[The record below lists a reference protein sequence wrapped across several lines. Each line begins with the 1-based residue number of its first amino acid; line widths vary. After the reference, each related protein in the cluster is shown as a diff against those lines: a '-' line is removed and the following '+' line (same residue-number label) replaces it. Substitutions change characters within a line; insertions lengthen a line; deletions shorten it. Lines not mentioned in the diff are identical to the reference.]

1 MELRKTEETIQ
12 DLVSRYESIRQS
24 TLWTPNQARLL
35 LLLPSESF
43 TFITPPPA
51 IPPPPPPPPP
61 IKAEADTIT
70 DSVTDNAESSGDGG
84 DHCCPSTGT
93 TNVII
98 DDTSPAIA
106 TTTTT
111 TNIAAPA
118 PNSNPISSEPIVST
132 IPPLLPDTSKWPPIT
147 DLETLVTTV
156 QFIEQTLR
164 DDGELVQTMN
174 RFRFKLEQV
183 DPVTNRPRYGPNSYA
198 RVRRMLAYFD
208 FLSQQNHHHPNNN
221 MNRKTTD
228 DLHPS
233 MPTTTTSY
241 YKTLTQDMVQLFQQ
255 QQALRQQQTA
265 REEQIR
271 WEEQHRQQQQKQ
283 EEEARE
289 RALAEIQAKQRVAEQ
304 AAEAERLRRQAEA
317 ARQRRQEQEEARRQA
332 EQRYL
337 DSIKKGVDGVQ
348 HYVNVIKESTS
359 NDLAAQKKAF
369 QSLFTLFDQI
379 LKHPEETNFRK
390 IRKNHPV
397 FHQDIGRHK
406 GGIELLIAA
415 GFRPKLLPDVSTHTQ
430 NDIDHDNDD
439 DNNGSTTA
447 TTTPSTD
454 SSMDAVPM
462 IACLISKEPNLET
475 DMDGWSQWYDL
486 KKATLEILQKE
497 VGNNNNQR

>member
-24 TLWTPNQARLL
+24 TLWTPNQVKLL
-35 LLLPSESF
+35 LPLPSESF
-43 TFITPPPA
+43 TFITTPPA
-51 IPPPPPPPPP
+51 IPPLSPPTV
-61 IKAEADTIT
+61 KAEADTT
-70 DSVTDNAESSGDGG
+70 NDSVTDNNNESSGGG
-84 DHCCPSTGT
+84 DHGPSTT
-93 TNVII
+93 TDVII
-98 DDTSPAIA
+98 NDISPAIG
-106 TTTTT
+106 TTTT
-111 TNIAAPA
+111 TNAAPS
-118 PNSNPISSEPIVST
+118 PNPIPAEPIVTT

-164 DDGELVQTMN
+164 GDGELVQTMN

-198 RVRRMLAYFD
+198 RVQRMLAYFD
-208 FLSQQNHHHPNNN
+208 FLSQQNHPNNN
-221 MNRKTTD
+221 YNINRKTTD
-228 DLHPS
+228 DPHPS

-255 QQALRQQQTA
+255 QQALQQQQTT

-271 WEEQHRQQQQKQ
+271 LEEQQRQQQQKQ

-289 RALAEIQAKQRVAEQ
+289 RALKEAQANQRVAEQ
-304 AAEAERLRRQAEA
+304 AAETERLRQQAEA
-317 ARQRRQEQEEARRQA
+317 ARQRRQQQEEARRQA

-359 NDLAAQKKAF
+359 NDIAAQKKAF

-415 GFRPKLLPDVSTHTQ
+415 GFRPKLLPDVLSTHTQ
-430 NDIDHDNDD
+430 NDIDHDDDD

-497 VGNNNNQR
+497 VGNNNQR